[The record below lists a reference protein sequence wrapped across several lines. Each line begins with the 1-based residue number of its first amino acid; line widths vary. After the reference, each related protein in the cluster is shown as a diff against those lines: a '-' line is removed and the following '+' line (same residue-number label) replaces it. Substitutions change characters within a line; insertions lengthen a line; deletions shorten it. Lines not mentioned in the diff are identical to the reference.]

1 VPSKKQK
8 KKPTEEQILK
18 GWEKILEQFL
28 KNGGKIELNAREKQ
42 QILEAQHAFES
53 SQLSD
58 FTLGGPMY
66 KLLG

>member
-1 VPSKKQK
+1 VSNDRNKEL
-8 KKPTEEQILK
+8 TEKEHLEAWK
-18 GWEKILEQFL
+18 KILEQFL